1 MARVQSRVIP
11 ANYSER
17 RIIALENFMLS
28 THLRGKAA
36 LDAFN
41 ALQAEQNRRPVAPLI
56 APDPLGLKLQAYLK
70 PINDEIRAMRGT
82 EDYWKWHEVR
92 KGS

>member
-1 MARVQSRVIP
+1 MARTQSRVIP

-28 THLRGKAA
+28 THLRNQPAM
-36 LDAFN
+36 DAFN
-41 ALQAEQNRRPVAPLI
+41 ALQAEQNKRPTAPLI

-70 PINDEIRAMRGT
+70 PIDDEIRVMRGT
-82 EDYWKWHEVR
+82 ADYWKYHEVR
-92 KGS
+92 KG